1 MSKNNKSKR
10 DVILGILLISVISLC
25 IFNFLEMRDLI
36 GLKVNLDKGIQLNG
50 MHWECEREYNTTKKI
65 GCEGRCDADKCDLS
79 KVCDISPESCGIG
92 KWFWTWDI
100 VNYKIWN
107 YLDTNDV
114 VHCFELKDCGCEITW
129 KYEKACTRD
138 ILVRDK

>member
-1 MSKNNKSKR
+1 MNKNKKSKR

-50 MHWECEREYNTTKKI
+50 MHWECEREYETTKKI
-65 GCEGRCDADKCDLS
+65 GCDFRCEVSELVYQTYRGRGGTELLMPSTIDLKTGQMFIYETS
-79 KVCDISPESCGIG
+79 
-92 KWFWTWDI
+92 
-100 VNYKIWN
+100 
-107 YLDTNDV
+107 NDV
-114 VHCFELKDCGCEITW
+114 ATCYELKDFGCEITW